1 MIRGTRSLAPTTPTL
16 QLILMHVCH
25 FAIGAYA
32 GLRDGP
38 SSVIHGAPCFMTRST
53 FDQQMKAI
61 RTSDAGADFG
71 IQPSTLQRYLL
82 IATKLYQTHDDIPLY
97 VASGTMN
104 RMYDRMRILSTSL
117 AIAGFFILFYYC
129 HYANVNRVM
138 RDREAGYMM
147 HS

>member
-16 QLILMHVCH
+16 Q
-25 FAIGAYA
+25 A
-32 GLRDGP
+32 GIHETLTIVEELKVKFIVFKSISRLLTRVYNNEERWTIIRNP
-38 SSVIHGAPCFMTRST
+38 RSSLFHDEVN
-53 FDQQMKAI
+53 I
-61 RTSDAGADFG
+61 RPADEG
-71 IQPSTLQRYLL
+71 NKNKRRWRR
-82 IATKLYQTHDDIPLY
+82 
-97 VASGTMN
+97 SGTMN